1 MATKKLRRNI
11 IIQRVQYLFVGLFLG
26 MAKYLP
32 VSFIYGMS
40 HFFGLVGFYLMKKR
54 TQTAIKNLQRIYGW
68 DQNKATSFAKEVY
81 GQLSQTIAEMLLM
94 VVDRFDIDRAI
105 LNLDEA
111 KTALAQ
117 LSARSENG
125 IIFVTA
131 HYSNWELLAQFM
143 GKYGFP
149 MLIIGRKGSNAFID
163 QKITLPFRH
172 RYGNRAVHKDKAMVT
187 MAKTLKKGE
196 FVGMLI
202 DQKTGGTH
210 AAKIPFMGKEASTTL
225 STASLKLKF
234 DPLVVPISI
243 VRESRG
249 RYRVYVDEVVAYTA
263 DEYSEEKEKLK
274 AMSLRYNQAIETM
287 ISRDLHQW
295 FWMHNR
301 WKI

>member
-1 MATKKLRRNI
+1 
-11 IIQRVQYLFVGLFLG
+11 
-26 MAKYLP
+26 
-32 VSFIYGMS
+32 MS

-94 VVDRFDIDRAI
+94 VVDRFDIDSAI

-274 AMSLRYNQAIETM
+274 AMSLRYNEAIETM